1 MSFRQARLQATT
13 DAYPA
18 SKMTSLLESRLD
30 SAHQSRRQPRAA
42 PPHPPPEIPPGDV
55 RHAQLR
61 EMLLVQA
68 RCPQIGNHQTAP
80 WTEHSN
86 CLRKRLAST
95 RPPFDV
101 VERDVGDNEIK
112 ASVFDRQ
119 CRHVRRFD
127 LHAVGDTLSHSIA
140 PRDLD
145 FIPRLVVTLPD
156 IHPNRATGRQ
166 MSRCQEQ
173 HRAPTA
179 PEIQNPLVA
188 MQLELPKQLGPDL
201 ELAAT
206 RRVQTAA
213 GASQYGQPTDE
224 GPCCQ
229 DA

>member
-1 MSFRQARLQATT
+1 MPFPRARTQATT
-13 DAYPA
+13 GAYPG
-18 SKMTSLLESRLD
+18 SRTISLRAGRLD

-42 PPHPPPEIPPGDV
+42 PPHPPPEIPTGDV
-55 RHAQLR
+55 RHTELR

-68 RCPQIGNHQTAP
+68 RGPQIGNYQTAP
-80 WTEHSN
+80 WTEHSY

-95 RPPFDV
+95 GPTLDV
-101 VERDVGDNEIK
+101 VERHVRNNEIE
-112 ASVFDRQ
+112 ASIFERQ
-119 CRHVRRFD
+119 CRHVRRLD
-127 LHAVGDTLSHSIA
+127 LHAVGDTLSDGVA

-145 FIPRLVVTLPD
+145 FIPRLVGTLPD
-156 IHPNRATGRQ
+156 IHPNRTTGRQ